1 MGTVTLTDEDRR
13 LLEQLVSGPLDVSD
27 LAVEAEQGA
36 REAMTVR
43 LERLADNGLVTRD
56 DEWCW
61 RLTESGRRALAA
73 PGDGRR
79 DERID
84 TPSDVEERLAAAGL
98 RPDREDAVR
107 AAFGFLRYWGTTTGA
122 ELRDA
127 IYDAWPAGYASRR
140 EWWTSCVRDHLAALP
155 GVDAPDGPGDAWRY
169 VGTADGVESEAA
181 NGRWVV
187 SDAEPNGFASARHAI
202 ETLDDGEKERETLSA
217 AFATLEADGR
227 TTREALVA
235 AVFDDHPAGFEE
247 VDGWYAWLA
256 DALRAIPGVER
267 AADGSWCY
275 VAGDPRYPAFEHRT
289 NT

>member
-1 MGTVTLTDEDRR
+1 MGTMTLTDDDRR

-36 REAMTVR
+36 REAMTAR
-43 LERLADNGLVTRD
+43 LEQLADNGLVVRD
-56 DEWCW
+56 DEGCW

-84 TPSDVEERLAAAGL
+84 TPPDVEERLAAAGL

-107 AAFGFLRYWGTTTGA
+107 AAFGFLRYWGTATSA

-127 IYDAWPAGYASRR
+127 IFDAWPAGYASRR
-140 EWWTSCVRDHLAALP
+140 EWWTTCVRHHLAVLP
-155 GVDAPDGPGDAWRY
+155 GVDAPDGPGDAWQY
-169 VGTADGVESEAA
+169 VGTAEVESEAA

-187 SDAEPNGFASARHAI
+187 GDAEPDAFASARHAI
-202 ETLDDGEKERETLSA
+202 ETLADGEEERGALSA

-227 TTREALVA
+227 TTRGVLVE
-235 AVFDDHPAGFEE
+235 AVFDDHPAGFDEA
-247 VDGWYAWLA
+247 DGWYAWLA
-256 DALRAIPGVER
+256 DALRVIPGVER

-275 VAGDPRYPAFEHRT
+275 VAGDPRYPVLDHRT